1 MKQQDGRIE
10 DTEGRGLGLPR
21 SLAAG
26 LGAGM
31 AAGFGIALVDAVRL
45 WFIGGVADWTVPG
58 FAALSY
64 GPLFGIA
71 GAGLALASWLLG
83 RLARRPAWPPE
94 RACSQIGLALF
105 WLGAMVIGFFFFHR
119 DVFEEKLGLFAPR
132 MLGSLAGL
140 AAGLLLLC
148 VGLGRALRLLGRLG
162 RCRCR
167 RASGIVAWAA
177 GTAILG
183 LLWLVVG
190 VPARSPGMEPAPIR
204 QGLPNVVLVM
214 NDTHRADHTGIYG
227 GPADLTPR
235 LDGLAADGV
244 VYANA
249 FAQASWTRPS
259 VATLLTGRY
268 PSSHTAI
275 LKGSVLPR
283 EVTTLAEVLQGGGYE
298 TIGIATNYNLTPFFG
313 FDQGFADYRYL
324 APANPLGAS
333 DVQSKLIAI
342 EVAKKLQ
349 ARLRGKAEWP
359 DDYYVAAETV
369 TDEALARLDRRDP
382 QRPFFLFLSYMDV
395 HDPYFRHPFDGH
407 GISHR
412 TNPDPDPALAGE
424 MKELYAGEVRYW
436 DGHFG
441 RLIDGLK
448 ERGLYDETLIVV
460 TSDHGEEFNE
470 HGGFWHGTTLYDE
483 QLRVIFVARY
493 PAASGLPR
501 GARVDAWIRLLDVSP
516 LIIAQA
522 GLAIPAEM
530 QGVPAPEGK
539 PPVFAEVDHQGN
551 QLSSVLFMEQGEETK
566 LIRANAGNPRG
577 VRPLELYRTDID
589 PGERSDLA
597 AERPERLRT
606 AVTALDAAAIAA
618 REGAASSVQGELSA
632 EQKKALQQLGYM
644 KEGE

>member
-1 MKQQDGRIE
+1 MKQE
-10 DTEGRGLGLPR
+10 EGRNEETEARGQGFLHPVA
-21 SLAAG
+21 SG

-31 AAGFGIALVDAVRL
+31 VAGSGIALVDAARL
-45 WFIGGVADWTVPG
+45 WFIGGVADWTIPG
-58 FAALSY
+58 FAALLY
-64 GPLFGIA
+64 GLVFGLTGA
-71 GAGLALASWLLG
+71 GAGAALWLLG

-94 RACSQIGLALF
+94 RAWSLIGLALF
-105 WLGAMVIGFFFFHR
+105 WLGSMAIGFFFFHR
-119 DVFEEKLGLFAPR
+119 DVFEEKLDLFAPK

-140 AAGLLLLC
+140 AAVLLILC
-148 VGLGRALRLLGRLG
+148 VGLGPAVRWLCRRLG
-162 RCRCR
+162 ERPR
-167 RASGIVAWAA
+167 RRVSGIVVWAA

-183 LLWLVVG
+183 LIWLAVG
-190 VPARSPGMEPAPIR
+190 APARSSGPGSAPAR

-235 LDGLAADGV
+235 LDALAADGV
-244 VYANA
+244 IYVNA

-342 EVAKKLQ
+342 EIAKKLQ
-349 ARLRGKAEWP
+349 ARLRGNAELP
-359 DDYYVAAETV
+359 DDYYVVAETV
-369 TDEALARLDRRDP
+369 TDQALARLDRRDP
-382 QRPFFLFLSYMDV
+382 QRPFFMFLSYMDV

-412 TNPDPDPALAGE
+412 SNPDPDPSLAAE

-436 DGHFG
+436 DSHFG
-441 RLIDGLK
+441 RLIDGLR
-448 ERGLYDETLIVV
+448 ERGLYDDTLVVV
-460 TSDHGEEFNE
+460 TSDHGEEFGE

-483 QLRVIFVARY
+483 QLRVIFVAKY

-516 LIIAQA
+516 LIIAQM
-522 GLAIPAEM
+522 GLAIPQEM
-530 QGVPAPEGK
+530 QGVAAPEGR
-539 PPVFAEVDHQGN
+539 PPIFAEVDHQGN
-551 QLSSVLFMEQGEETK
+551 ELSAVLLMEQGEQTK
-566 LIRANAGNPRG
+566 LIRANEGNPRG
-577 VRPLELYRTDID
+577 VRPLELYRTDVD
-589 PGERSDLA
+589 PGEQSDLA
-597 AERPERLRT
+597 AERPERLRA
-606 AVTALDAAAIAA
+606 AVMALDAVWAEA
-618 REGAASSVQGELSA
+618 RKGAAV
-632 EQKKALQQLGYM
+632 
-644 KEGE
+644 